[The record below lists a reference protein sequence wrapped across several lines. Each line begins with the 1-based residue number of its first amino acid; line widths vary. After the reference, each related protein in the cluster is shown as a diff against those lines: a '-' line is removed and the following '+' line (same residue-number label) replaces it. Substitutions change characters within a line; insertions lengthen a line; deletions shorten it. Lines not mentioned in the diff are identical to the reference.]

1 MNTFIVETQ
10 RLDFRFRSGQ
20 PILQQLNLQVPK
32 GSIYG
37 FLGPNGAGK
46 TTTLRLV
53 LGLLQKQEGNI
64 TLFGQNFAANRLSI
78 LQRLGSLIEQPS
90 LYGHLTGR
98 ENLEIF
104 RLAYR
109 CDRKRIDEVLG
120 LVKLTAAAEKKVKA
134 YSLGMKQRLSIAI
147 ALLHD
152 PELLILDEP
161 TNGLDPSG
169 IIETRELIK
178 TLNREHGKTILVSS
192 HLLSEVEK
200 MASHVGIIHKG
211 KLLFQGTLGELEK
224 LQSQESAIEIEVNDV
239 EKAVQVLNGQF
250 PVKQRNGHHLLI
262 DFESKQRTALLNKML
277 VQEQVEVYNLQVN
290 RRDLENLFIQI
301 TTDN

>member
-10 RLDFRFRSGQ
+10 RLDFKFRSGQ
-20 PILQQLNLQVPK
+20 PILQQLNLQVPE

-64 TLFGQNFAANRLSI
+64 TLFGQNFASHRLSI

-98 ENLEIF
+98 ENLEVF

-109 CDRKRIDEVLG
+109 SDRKRIDEVLEM
-120 LVKLTAAAEKKVKA
+120 VKLTAAGSKKVKA

-178 TLNREHGKTILVSS
+178 ALNREYGKTILVSS

-200 MASHVGIIHKG
+200 MATHVGIIHKG
-211 KLLFQGTLGELEK
+211 KLLFQGSLRELDK
-224 LQSQESAIEIEVNDV
+224 LQTRQSAIEIEVDDV
-239 EKAVQVLNGQF
+239 EKAVQALNGQF

-262 DFESKQRTALLNKML
+262 DFESKQRTALLNKLL

-290 RRDLENLFIQI
+290 RHDLENLFIQI
-301 TTDN
+301 TTEN